1 MKSALLLFVIIVF
14 SPLVNPNFARTEEL
28 RRILYGTT
36 ASPSHLP
43 IWVAKDA
50 GFFEKAGLNVEPV
63 QVRGGSLITLAIITG
78 DLPFSGAGAE
88 SVVAARAA
96 GGDVVLLACP
106 VDADPVYLI
115 TRPEIKS
122 AQDLKGQAS
131 AVTRYGSTTHFYL
144 RAALKH
150 VGLNPERDM
159 TILQLGAGPEM
170 VVALDRGAI
179 AAAALTTRYA
189 IPFLQR
195 GWPVL
200 VDLSTT
206 DLVYP
211 SSCVTSSRAFIKA
224 EPKTTHEFLRA
235 YVAGIHLIKKD
246 LRFAEKSFTKW
257 MREKDAAITKKT
269 VEAYARL
276 FKAAPLRAGQ
286 RNRERDSGFDQS
298 PPRFQRI
305 PRLARAVPRKWTL
318 GEGAARQMKRME
330 YWNDGVMGR
339 KPTLQYSITPLLQTP
354 SGLLL
359 PLQKLQPDPFGSFKK
374 ANPPTVGEHAL
385 FENLQTGGFN
395 LRDFAIEIVRVDG
408 NVLQPVKL
416 S

>member
-1 MKSALLLFVIIVF
+1 MRHSRQIAFIILIAPLFLA
-14 SPLVNPNFARTEEL
+14 PHPGGNAQEL
-28 RRILYGTT
+28 RRIPYGTT

-43 IWVAKDA
+43 VWAAKDA
-50 GFFEKAGLNVEPV
+50 GLFEKNGLNVEPV
-63 QVRGGSLITLAIITG
+63 QIRGGSLISLAIITG

-96 GGDVVLLACP
+96 GGDVILLACP

-150 VGLNPERDM
+150 VGLNPDKDM

-170 VVALDRGAI
+170 VAALDRGAI

-211 SSCVTSSRAFIKA
+211 SSCVTSSRAFIRT

-257 MREKDAAITKKT
+257 MREKDSAITRKT

-276 FKAAPLRAGQ
+276 FKPAPIVPDKGIENVVEDLVKARPDFKQYIGWPEPFRENGPLEKVLR
-286 RNRERDSGFDQS
+286 E
-298 PPRFQRI
+298 
-305 PRLARAVPRKWTL
+305 
-318 GEGAARQMKRME
+318 
-330 YWNDGVMGR
+330 
-339 KPTLQYSITPLLQTP
+339 KP
-354 SGLLL
+354 
-359 PLQKLQPDPFGSFKK
+359 
-374 ANPPTVGEHAL
+374 
-385 FENLQTGGFN
+385 
-395 LRDFAIEIVRVDG
+395 
-408 NVLQPVKL
+408 
-416 S
+416 

>member
-1 MKSALLLFVIIVF
+1 MLALIGSPASAQ
-14 SPLVNPNFARTEEL
+14 EL

-50 GFFEKAGLNVEPV
+50 GYFEKIGLNVEPV
-63 QVRGGSLITLAIITG
+63 QILGGSLISLAIITG

-150 VGLNPERDM
+150 VGLNPDKDM

-170 VVALDRGAI
+170 VIALDRGAI

-200 VDLSTT
+200 VDLSST

-211 SSCVTSSRAFIKA
+211 SSCVTSSRAFIRA
-224 EPKTTHEFLRA
+224 EPKTTHDFLGA
-235 YVAGIHLIKKD
+235 YVAGIHLIKKNHT
-246 LRFAEKSFTKW
+246 FAQKSFAKW
-257 MREKDAAITKKT
+257 MREKDVAIVKKT

-276 FKAAPLRAGQ
+276 FKTAPYVPDKGIENVIQDLVKARPDFKQYIGWPEPF
-286 RNRERDSGFDQS
+286 RENG
-298 PPRFQRI
+298 
-305 PRLARAVPRKWTL
+305 
-318 GEGAARQMKRME
+318 
-330 YWNDGVMGR
+330 
-339 KPTLQYSITPLLQTP
+339 PLE
-354 SGLLL
+354 
-359 PLQKLQPDPFGSFKK
+359 K
-374 ANPPTVGEHAL
+374 
-385 FENLQTGGFN
+385 
-395 LRDFAIEIVRVDG
+395 
-408 NVLQPVKL
+408 VLWER
-416 S
+416 

>member
-1 MKSALLLFVIIVF
+1 MSKRRRKIVFALASLFRFPLPQGEGKGEGSGAKMIRAFLNVSSLWVIFLCLLLNQ
-14 SPLVNPNFARTEEL
+14 SLTHAEEL

-63 QVRGGSLITLAIITG
+63 QIRGGSLVTLAILTG
-78 DLPFSGAGAE
+78 DLPFSGVGAE

-106 VDADPVYLI
+106 VDTDPVYLI

-122 AQDLKGQAS
+122 AQELKGLSS

-150 VGLNPERDM
+150 VGLNPDKDM
-159 TILQLGAGPEM
+159 TILQMGAGPEM
-170 VVALDRGAI
+170 ALALDRGAI

-189 IPFLQR
+189 MPFLQK

-211 SSCVTSSRAFIKA
+211 SSCVTSSRAFIKT
-224 EPKTTHEFLRA
+224 ETKTTEDFLRA
-235 YVAGIHLIKKD
+235 YVAGIHLIKKNHQ
-246 LRFAEKSFTKW
+246 FAEKSFAKW
-257 MREKDAAITKKT
+257 MREKDAAITQRT
-269 VEAYARL
+269 VQAYAKL
-276 FKAAPLRAGQ
+276 FKSAPIVPDKGINNVVLDLVRA
-286 RNRERDSGFDQS
+286 RPDFKEYIDRPEPFRENG
-298 PPRFQRI
+298 
-305 PRLARAVPRKWTL
+305 
-318 GEGAARQMKRME
+318 
-330 YWNDGVMGR
+330 
-339 KPTLQYSITPLLQTP
+339 PL
-354 SGLLL
+354 
-359 PLQKLQPDPFGSFKK
+359 
-374 ANPPTVGEHAL
+374 E
-385 FENLQTGGFN
+385 
-395 LRDFAIEIVRVDG
+395 RV
-408 NVLQPVKL
+408 LKER
-416 S
+416 

>member
-1 MKSALLLFVIIVF
+1 MKSAFLLFVIIVF
-14 SPLVNPNFARTEEL
+14 AQLVNPNFARTEEL

-50 GFFEKAGLNVEPV
+50 GFCEKAGLNVEPV

-150 VGLNPERDM
+150 VGLNPDRDM

-257 MREKDAAITKKT
+257 MREKDPAITKKT

-276 FKAAPLRAGQ
+276 FKPAPFVPDKGIENVIQDLIKARPDFKEYLGWPEPF
-286 RNRERDSGFDQS
+286 RENG
-298 PPRFQRI
+298 
-305 PRLARAVPRKWTL
+305 
-318 GEGAARQMKRME
+318 
-330 YWNDGVMGR
+330 
-339 KPTLQYSITPLLQTP
+339 PLE
-354 SGLLL
+354 
-359 PLQKLQPDPFGSFKK
+359 K
-374 ANPPTVGEHAL
+374 V
-385 FENLQTGGFN
+385 
-395 LRDFAIEIVRVDG
+395 LRD
-408 NVLQPVKL
+408 K
-416 S
+416 

>member
-1 MKSALLLFVIIVF
+1 MRLKRRTSVVLVTAVLLAVPQSANA
-14 SPLVNPNFARTEEL
+14 SEPN
-28 RRILYGTT
+28 RILYGTT

-43 IWVAKDA
+43 VWVAKDA
-50 GFFEKAGLNVEPV
+50 GYFEKNGLNVEPV
-63 QVRGGSLITLAIITG
+63 QIRGGSLITLAIITG
-78 DLPFSGAGAE
+78 DLPFSGVGAE
-88 SVVAARAA
+88 SVVAARAS

-122 AQDLKGQAS
+122 PQDLKGQAT

-150 VGLNPERDM
+150 VGLNPEKDM

-206 DLVYP
+206 DFVYP
-211 SSCVTSSRAFIKA
+211 SSCVTSSRAFIRA
-224 EPKTTHEFLRA
+224 QPKTTHEFLRA
-235 YVAGIHLIKKD
+235 YVAAIHLIKKD
-246 LRFAEKSFTKW
+246 LRFAEKSLAKW
-257 MREKDAAITKKT
+257 MREKDSAIAKKT

-276 FKAAPLRAGQ
+276 FKPAPVVPDKGIENVIDDLVKARPEFKHFVGWPEPF
-286 RNRERDSGFDQS
+286 RENG
-298 PPRFQRI
+298 
-305 PRLARAVPRKWTL
+305 
-318 GEGAARQMKRME
+318 
-330 YWNDGVMGR
+330 
-339 KPTLQYSITPLLQTP
+339 PLEKVL
-354 SGLLL
+354 
-359 PLQKLQPDPFGSFKK
+359 K
-374 ANPPTVGEHAL
+374 
-385 FENLQTGGFN
+385 EN
-395 LRDFAIEIVRVDG
+395 
-408 NVLQPVKL
+408 K
-416 S
+416 